1 MKLHFR
7 AWLVGATAASV
18 LGLLAPAVFSAEAY
32 PPTAAAVSAQPSSA
46 KVMRA
51 AYLAFVQDSIVPADS
66 RVVGAAALR
75 VLAPGQDVVL
85 PGTFGREVSQDAD
98 WLAARAGDLPS
109 PWPVVDAMARAAG
122 IVHLALVTPARR
134 QGLRALGTGEPLSSP
149 GFNLYPLA
157 DGRLIVCDV
166 VAGASAETSG
176 LRPGD
181 VLEEVDGRRAVRV
194 DPLFITTLPAGTA
207 VTLKIN
213 RGDGP
218 ATLVLHLI
226 KADVS
231 PVEGRLLDDG
241 NAYVRVRWFARSANP
256 AHDTAALF
264 RRTLQALL
272 DQGARGLVLDLRS
285 ALGGSG
291 EVNMASALCDG
302 EIIYAI
308 RKPLTAP
315 ARPAPREGARFWPD
329 RPIAILQNRNTTSA
343 GEALTLALRELGHAT
358 VVGETS
364 GGGLTEFDFVPLAE
378 GHGVII
384 PRGVVLGPVSGQCPA
399 DYAIKPDLE
408 VSNPGIEELLSGRDR
423 QLEAARAALRP
434 R

>member
-1 MKLHFR
+1 MKLRFR
-7 AWLVGATAASV
+7 TWLVGAAAASA
-18 LGLLAPAVFSAEAY
+18 LGLLAPSLFSAEVA
-32 PPTAAAVSAQPSSA
+32 PPAAAAVPARPNPA
-46 KVMRA
+46 VVVRA
-51 AYLAFVQDSIVPADS
+51 AYLAFVQDSIVPADA
-66 RVVGAAALR
+66 RVVGSAALR
-75 VLAPGQDVVL
+75 DLVPGRDVVL
-85 PGTFGREVSQDAD
+85 PEAFGRNVAEDAE
-98 WLAARAGDLPS
+98 WLAAQTRDLAT
-109 PWPVVDAMARAAG
+109 PWPVVDTMARAAG

-134 QGLRALGTGEPLSSP
+134 QGMRALGTGEPLSSP
-149 GFNLYPLA
+149 GFTLSPLA
-157 DGRLIVCDV
+157 DGRLVVCDV

-176 LRPGD
+176 LRAGD

-194 DPLFITTLPAGTA
+194 DPFVITTLPAGTD

-213 RGDGP
+213 RGHGSVP
-218 ATLVLHLI
+218 LVLHLI

-264 RRTLQALL
+264 RRELQALL
-272 DQGARGLVLDLRS
+272 DRGARGLVLDLRS

-302 EIIYAI
+302 EIIFAI

-315 ARPAPREGARFWPD
+315 ARPSPRDGVRIWRD
-329 RPIAILQNRNTTSA
+329 RPIAVLQNSHTTSA

-408 VSNPGIEELLSGRDR
+408 VSNPSIEELLSSRDR
-423 QLEAARAALRP
+423 QLEAARAALRQ

>member
-1 MKLHFR
+1 MKLRFR
-7 AWLVGATAASV
+7 VWLVGVAAASTS
-18 LGLLAPAVFSAEAY
+18 GLLAPALFSAEAS
-32 PPTAAAVSAQPSSA
+32 PPVAAEAPTQPGSA
-46 KVMRA
+46 KVVRT
-51 AYLAFVQDSIVPADS
+51 AYLAFVQESIVPADA
-66 RVVGAAALR
+66 RAVGAAALGI
-75 VLAPGQDVVL
+75 LASGPDVAL
-85 PGTFGREVSQDAD
+85 PGSFGRDATADAD
-98 WLAARAGDLPS
+98 WLAAQAGGWAS

-134 QGLRALGTGEPLSSP
+134 QGMRALGTGEPLSSP
-149 GFNLYPLA
+149 GFNLYALP
-157 DGRLIVCDV
+157 DGRLVVCDV

-181 VLEEVDGRRAVRV
+181 VLEEVNGRRAVRA
-194 DPLFITTLPAGTA
+194 DPLFITTLPAGTD
-207 VTLKIN
+207 VTLKIS

-218 ATLVLHLI
+218 ATVGLHLI

-264 RRTLQALL
+264 RRELQALL
-272 DQGARGLVLDLRS
+272 DRGARGLVLDLRS

-315 ARPAPREGARFWPD
+315 ARPVPRDGARLWPD

-399 DYAIKPDLE
+399 DYAIKPDVE
-408 VSNPGIEELLSGRDR
+408 VSNPGIDELLAGRDR
-423 QLEAARAALRP
+423 QLEAARAALRQ